1 LGVYSSILAINHVTL
16 CKINIDIQLFSTD
29 WNGKGSMQ

>member
-1 LGVYSSILAINHVTL
+1 MNEEPPKPGGPQDPL
-16 CKINIDIQLFSTD
+16 CKINIDIQLFPTD